1 MELEGTTAIVVAGAR
16 PLGES
21 IAADLSRLGATIEL
35 TGPPGDR
42 DEAVATFA
50 AAAERIGAVDAVV
63 HVAGVDSR
71 LEDRALVDAD
81 EETWDREAEAPI
93 RSALFVLQGARE
105 CFGERGGS
113 IVVAI
118 PTIALTGA
126 AGLVPFASASEGIRL
141 LVKSAA
147 RDWGRDGVR
156 VNCVTLP
163 IEAWG
168 VDPPEDHR
176 VPNRFGASLDDTNG
190 LGAGGAVALLLS
202 RLSTGV
208 TGATVG
214 VDHGTVMAP

>member
-1 MELEGTTAIVVAGAR
+1 VIRMELEGTTAIVVAGTR

-21 IAADLSRLGATIEL
+21 IAADLAALGATVEV
-35 TGPPGDR
+35 TGSPTGR
-42 DEAVATFA
+42 DEAVAAF
-50 AAAERIGAVDAVV
+50 EKVGPVDAVV
-63 HVAGVDSR
+63 HVAGVDGG
-71 LEDRALVDAD
+71 LDDRALVDTD
-81 EETWDREAEAPI
+81 EGTWDREAEAPI
-93 RSALFVLQGARE
+93 RTALHVLQAARE
-105 CFGERGGS
+105 CFGERGGA
-113 IVVAI
+113 IVVAV

-156 VNCVTLP
+156 VNCITLP
-163 IEAWG
+163 IEAWD

-190 LGAGGAVALLLS
+190 LGAGGAVALLVSHLS
-202 RLSTGV
+202 SGV

>member
-1 MELEGTTAIVVAGAR
+1 MELEGTTAIVVAGTR
-16 PLGES
+16 QLGES
-21 IAADLSRLGATIEL
+21 IAADLAALGATVEL
-35 TGPPGDR
+35 TGSPGSR
-42 DEAVATFA
+42 DEAVAAFQKV
-50 AAAERIGAVDAVV
+50 GPVDAVV
-63 HVAGVDSR
+63 HVAGVDGG
-71 LEDRALVDAD
+71 LEDRALVETD

-93 RSALFVLQGARE
+93 RAALFALQGARE
-105 CFGERGGS
+105 CFGDRGGA
-113 IVVAI
+113 IVVAV
-118 PTIALTGA
+118 PSVALTGA
-126 AGLVPFASASEGIRL
+126 AGLVPFASACEGIRL

-168 VDPPEDHR
+168 FDPPEDHR

-190 LGAGGAVALLLS
+190 LGAGGAVALLVS